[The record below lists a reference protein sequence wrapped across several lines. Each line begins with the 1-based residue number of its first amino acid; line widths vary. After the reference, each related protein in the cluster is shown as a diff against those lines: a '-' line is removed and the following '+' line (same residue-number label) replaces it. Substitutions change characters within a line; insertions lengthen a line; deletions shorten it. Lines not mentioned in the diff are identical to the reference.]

1 MSDSIK
7 ILKELWREIVDKFNH
22 PAINE
27 PKVVDS
33 LPSYN
38 SAAFDWEERRVKISE
53 QFIREL
59 SKYLPREKVIQA
71 IIEHEVGHYVVFPRE
86 LSDQIYLLAQA
97 SKIFGRKGEIIF
109 NYYVDLVNEAS
120 LLKDGLSGDELID
133 TRDACHKM
141 LVSKNIIKKGDVDMN
156 RLMVALYRYLLKL
169 PPIQLNEREQSYF
182 DKLKEIP
189 YFNRSIRE
197 HFASMYRFGKIIE
210 DLIDEEQAKGEGRG
224 ESAGIGSCSICS
236 LEGIPSE
243 NLDRALTDI
252 LRKLGPRAFR
262 LSKDYLKKV
271 RPDFKDSFGD
281 ENDFKSK
288 NAGIGRTNFKLN
300 DELIPLYKRWA
311 ASYGVYIVKRPFEKD
326 STSLYRSGKKEYE
339 VGDPIH
345 KIDIFGS
352 RGYVGVPGISKTYLE
367 EEGTIPSV
375 EWSIPHLFVGIDSSG
390 SMEHPASPRGA
401 PQVLAAFILGNN
413 YYANGAY
420 VGGWNFSTDIAYL
433 APSRDIDAFYSL
445 MCGYWG
451 GGTVLNVEK
460 LKEFLAKT
468 EIGKRRLMFSDEK
481 DYERMLEHLPHE
493 KRMEFLDK
501 SLEIDMSKIK
511 MKVKK
516 LDNVIITDGYILN
529 AEDVLRYLQN
539 MGEITRNFVF
549 ITDKE
554 KYNEWSNIKLPN
566 TWIYLAEK
574 PEDLVGLALG
584 RGKALV
590 EESKH
595 YSRGGDKI

>member
-1 MSDSIK
+1 
-7 ILKELWREIVDKFNH
+7 
-22 PAINE
+22 
-27 PKVVDS
+27 
-33 LPSYN
+33 
-38 SAAFDWEERRVKISE
+38 
-53 QFIREL
+53 
-59 SKYLPREKVIQA
+59 
-71 IIEHEVGHYVVFPRE
+71 
-86 LSDQIYLLAQA
+86 
-97 SKIFGRKGEIIF
+97 
-109 NYYVDLVNEAS
+109 
-120 LLKDGLSGDELID
+120 
-133 TRDACHKM
+133 M
-141 LVSKNIIKKGDVDMN
+141 LVSKNIIKKDDVDIN
-156 RLMVALYRYLLKL
+156 RLMVALYHYLLKL
-169 PPIQLNEREQSYF
+169 PPIPLNKREQSYF

-189 YFNRSIRE
+189 YFNRSIRA
-197 HFASMYRFGKIIE
+197 HVASMYRFGKIIE
-210 DLIDEEQAKGEGRG
+210 DLIDEEQAKVDGRG
-224 ESAGIGSCSICS
+224 GNARIGSCGIGS
-236 LEGIPSE
+236 LEGIPNE

-252 LRKLGPRAFR
+252 LRKLGPQAFR
-262 LSKDYLKKV
+262 LSKDYLRKV

-288 NAGIGRTNFKLN
+288 NAGIERANFKLN

-451 GGTVLNVEK
+451 GGTVINVEK

-468 EIGKRRLMFSDEK
+468 EIGKPRLMFSDEK
-481 DYERMLEHLPHE
+481 DY
-493 KRMEFLDK
+493 
-501 SLEIDMSKIK
+501 EIDMSKIK

-516 LDNVIITDGYILN
+516 LDNVIITDGYIYNL
-529 AEDVLRYLQN
+529 EDVLGYLQN

-549 ITDKE
+549 ITNKE
-554 KYNEWSNIKLPN
+554 KYNEWLNIKLPN

-590 EESKH
+590 EESRY
-595 YSRGGDKI
+595 YSRSGDKI